1 MHLILSRLAVSRLAL
16 ACLLGGSVFAQ
27 VKQGFIYESAPFPEC
42 HASTIV
48 ETGPNEFVAAWFGG
62 TEEGAKDVAIWGA
75 RLKDGKWS
83 APFEIVREPKYSM
96 YNPVLFYTK
105 DKTLWLY
112 YKFGLSPQTWNG
124 GKVRSN
130 DGGRTWGG
138 KEYLPAGVY
147 GPIKNKPLVLADGTI
162 VSGTSVETD
171 YAWTAWV
178 ERSTDNGKS
187 WTKHGPIVYPG
198 EAHGIIQPAMAM
210 IGKTMRM
217 YLRSTT
223 KIGYIT
229 FADSKDGGKTWSDAK
244 ATTLPNP
251 NSGIDTVTL
260 KDGRTVLI
268 YNHTKKGRSP
278 LNISVT
284 KDGEK
289 WSEPIVLESEPGE
302 YSYPAI
308 IQAADGNIHATWT
321 WKRQRVK
328 HAVIPLASLPQ

>member
-1 MHLILSRLAVSRLAL
+1 MHSILSCLAA
-16 ACLLGGSVFAQ
+16 ACLLSVAFAGVVSAQ
-27 VKQGFIYESAPFPEC
+27 VKQDFVFETAPFPEC

-48 ETGPNEFVAAWFGG
+48 ETAPNEFVAAWFGG
-62 TEEGAKDVAIWGA
+62 TQEGAKDVAIWGA

-83 APFEIVREPKYSM
+83 APFEIAREPKYST

-112 YKFGLSPQTWNG
+112 YKFGLSPSTWNG
-124 GKVRSN
+124 AKIRSN
-130 DGGRTWGG
+130 DGGRTWGA
-138 KEYLPAGVY
+138 KEYLPAGLY

-178 ERSTDNGKS
+178 ERSTDQGKT
-187 WTKHGPIVYPG
+187 WTKHGPIVYPS
-198 EAHGIIQPAMAM
+198 EARGIIQPAMAM

-217 YLRSTT
+217 YLRSSR
-223 KIGYIT
+223 IGFIT
-229 FADSKDGGKTWSDAK
+229 YADSKDGGRTWSDAK
-244 ATTLPNP
+244 ATSLPNP

-268 YNHTKKGRSP
+268 YNHTSKGRSP
-278 LNISVT
+278 LNIAVT

-289 WSEPIVLESEPGE
+289 WTEPVILESEPGE

-308 IQAADGNIHATWT
+308 IQAADGNLHATWT